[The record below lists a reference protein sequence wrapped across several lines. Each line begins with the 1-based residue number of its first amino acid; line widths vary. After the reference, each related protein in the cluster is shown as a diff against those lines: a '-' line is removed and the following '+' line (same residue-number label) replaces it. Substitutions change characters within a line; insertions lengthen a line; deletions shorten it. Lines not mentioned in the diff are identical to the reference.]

1 MDDLVPEMQ
10 ANVRVIATQEVEI
23 AGLRKD
29 IEQSRAN
36 LQAERTRV
44 QKLRESLASENG
56 DYTFGGIHYSRDQ
69 VKDDLAHRF
78 DFLKEAEVVQA
89 GKERL
94 LQNRE
99 RSLAAAMQ
107 TLDHM
112 KSQKTLLEGQIASL
126 EAQNQLIQSAAVGSN
141 LSVDNTKLAQTE
153 RLISDVKK
161 QLDIAERRAGPRDT
175 LRPADPG
182 GHREREG
189 PALAGRRAPG
199 RPPRRS
205 CDQARRRDGG
215 CRVGQAVNE
224 ATGRRPAARS
234 SPAPSGEERRPG
246 RPGGSGTS
254 GSGIRFTSAPSA
266 DVRLIRYTGRPVARA
281 LRE

>member
-1 MDDLVPEMQ
+1 MIFKAIKYGVVSLAGLALVGGVVFGTDLFSYVSSSSRAMRSAVKDNVPVEFQLRRARDLVDDLVPEMQ

-23 AGLRKD
+23 AGLRRD

-44 QKLRESLASENG
+44 QKLRESLSSENG
-56 DYTFGGIHYSRDQ
+56 DYTFGGIHYSREQ

-153 RLISDVKK
+153 RLINDVKK
-161 QLDIAERRAGPRDT
+161 QLDIAERV
-175 LRPADPG
+175 
-182 GHREREG
+182 
-189 PALAGRRAPG
+189 LAHETRFVQPIQVD
-199 RPPRRS
+199 S
-205 CDQARRRDGG
+205 
-215 CRVGQAVNE
+215 VNE
-224 ATGRRPAARS
+224 KDLLSQVDEHFAAHPTDASATKPAA
-234 SPAPSGEERRPG
+234 AATTEVAA
-246 RPGGSGTS
+246 
-254 GSGIRFTSAPSA
+254 SAK
-266 DVRLIRYTGRPVARA
+266 
-281 LRE
+281 

>member
-1 MDDLVPEMQ
+1 MIFKAIKYGVVSLAGLALVGGVVFGTDLFSYVSSSSRAMRSAVKDNVPVEFQLRRARDLVDDLVPEMQ

-23 AGLRKD
+23 AGLRRD

-44 QKLRESLASENG
+44 QKLRESLSSENG
-56 DYTFGGIHYSRDQ
+56 DYTFSGIHYSREQ

-78 DFLKEAEVVQA
+78 DFMKEAEVVQA

-126 EAQNQLIQSAAVGSN
+126 EAQNQLVQAASIGSN
-141 LSVDNTKLAQTE
+141 VAVDNTKLAQTE
-153 RLISDVKK
+153 RLINDVKK
-161 QLDIAERRAGPRDT
+161 QLDIAERV
-175 LRPADPG
+175 
-182 GHREREG
+182 
-189 PALAGRRAPG
+189 LAHETRFVQPIQVD
-199 RPPRRS
+199 S
-205 CDQARRRDGG
+205 
-215 CRVGQAVNE
+215 VNE
-224 ATGRRPAARS
+224 KDLLSQVDEHLAAHPNGTSTKPAATEV
-234 SPAPSGEERRPG
+234 AA
-246 RPGGSGTS
+246 
-254 GSGIRFTSAPSA
+254 SAKP
-266 DVRLIRYTGRPVARA
+266 
-281 LRE
+281 

>member
-1 MDDLVPEMQ
+1 MIFKAIKYGVVSLAGLALVGGVVFGTDLFSYVSSSSRAMRTAVKDNVPVEFQLRRARDLVDDLVPEMQ

-23 AGLRKD
+23 AGLRRD

-44 QKLRESLASENG
+44 QKLRESLSSENG
-56 DYTFGGIHYSRDQ
+56 DYTFSGIHYSREQ

-78 DFLKEAEVVQA
+78 DFLKEAEVVQS

-126 EAQNQLIQSAAVGSN
+126 EAQNQLVQSAAVGSN
-141 LSVDNTKLAQTE
+141 LTVDNTKLAQTE
-153 RLISDVKK
+153 RLINDVKK
-161 QLDIAERRAGPRDT
+161 QLDIAERV
-175 LRPADPG
+175 
-182 GHREREG
+182 
-189 PALAGRRAPG
+189 LAHETRFVQPIQVD
-199 RPPRRS
+199 S
-205 CDQARRRDGG
+205 
-215 CRVGQAVNE
+215 VNE
-224 ATGRRPAARS
+224 KDLLSQVDEHLAAHPTDAATKPAA
-234 SPAPSGEERRPG
+234 AGEA
-246 RPGGSGTS
+246 TA
-254 GSGIRFTSAPSA
+254 SAKQP
-266 DVRLIRYTGRPVARA
+266 
-281 LRE
+281 

>member
-1 MDDLVPEMQ
+1 MIFKAIKYGVVSIAGLALLGGVVFGTDLFSYVSSSSRAMRTAVKDNVPVEFQLRRARDLVDDLVPEMQ

-23 AGLRKD
+23 AGLRRD

-36 LQAERTRV
+36 LPAERTRV

-69 VKDDLAHRF
+69 VKDDLARRF

-126 EAQNQLIQSAAVGSN
+126 EAQNQLVQAASVGSN
-141 LSVDNTKLAQTE
+141 VAVDNTKLAQTE

-161 QLDIAERRAGPRDT
+161 QLDIAERVLAHETRFVQPIQVDT
-175 LRPADPG
+175 
-182 GHREREG
+182 
-189 PALAGRRAPG
+189 
-199 RPPRRS
+199 
-205 CDQARRRDGG
+205 
-215 CRVGQAVNE
+215 VNE
-224 ATGRRPAARS
+224 KDLLSQVDEHLAAHPGDAATKPASTEVA
-234 SPAPSGEERRPG
+234 A
-246 RPGGSGTS
+246 
-254 GSGIRFTSAPSA
+254 SAKP
-266 DVRLIRYTGRPVARA
+266 
-281 LRE
+281 

>member
-1 MDDLVPEMQ
+1 MIFKAIKYGVVSLAGLALVGGVVFGTDLFSYVSSSSRAMRTAVKDNVPVEFQLRRARDLVDDLVPEMQ

-23 AGLRKD
+23 AGLRRD

-36 LQAERTRV
+36 LQAERARV
-44 QKLRESLASENG
+44 QKLRESLSSENG
-56 DYTFGGIHYSRDQ
+56 DYTFSGIHYSREQ

-112 KSQKTLLEGQIASL
+112 KSQKSLLEGQIASL

-141 LSVDNTKLAQTE
+141 VAVDNTKLAQTE

-161 QLDIAERRAGPRDT
+161 QLDIAERV
-175 LRPADPG
+175 
-182 GHREREG
+182 
-189 PALAGRRAPG
+189 LAHETRFVQPIQVD
-199 RPPRRS
+199 S
-205 CDQARRRDGG
+205 
-215 CRVGQAVNE
+215 VNE
-224 ATGRRPAARS
+224 KDLLSQVDEHFAAHPTESATKPAAATEVAAS
-234 SPAPSGEERRPG
+234 ASGK
-246 RPGGSGTS
+246 
-254 GSGIRFTSAPSA
+254 
-266 DVRLIRYTGRPVARA
+266 
-281 LRE
+281 

>member
-1 MDDLVPEMQ
+1 MIFKAIKYGVVSIAGLALLGGVVFGTDLFSYVSSSSRAMRSAVKDNVPVEFQLRRARDLVDDLVPEMQ

-69 VKDDLAHRF
+69 VKDDLARRF

-126 EAQNQLIQSAAVGSN
+126 EAQNQLIQSASVGSN
-141 LSVDNTKLAQTE
+141 VAVDNTKLAQTE
-153 RLISDVKK
+153 RLINDVKK
-161 QLDIAERRAGPRDT
+161 QLDIAERVLAHETRFVQPIQVDT
-175 LRPADPG
+175 VNEKDLLSQVDEHLAAHPADAATK
-182 GHREREG
+182 
-189 PALAGRRAPG
+189 PAGAAG
-199 RPPRRS
+199 
-205 CDQARRRDGG
+205 
-215 CRVGQAVNE
+215 E
-224 ATGRRPAARS
+224 ATA
-234 SPAPSGEERRPG
+234 
-246 RPGGSGTS
+246 
-254 GSGIRFTSAPSA
+254 SAKP
-266 DVRLIRYTGRPVARA
+266 
-281 LRE
+281 